1 MGTHRHVPTG
11 LAVASAFALVLTACS
26 QGGESETRVLPDLKG
41 SWAVESLTTG
51 GRTLHAPDNARLD
64 LAEKEATVNYGCN
77 GFKAA
82 VAFAGTSAVTV
93 TPGPTTLTSCA
104 DMEFEKEFAKLF
116 TGRLTM
122 DRGPDRLTLKT
133 ADGSTIAMSTKP
145 PVPDSRITGT
155 EWIVESLISGDS
167 VSPLPAEAA
176 GKTRFLLTADL
187 AASGSLGC
195 NRFSAQASGDGAQ
208 LTFGPLTTTRM
219 ACEGPVGEVER
230 TLTELFAASPLT
242 WHIEGR
248 SLTLTAPDGKGLTA
262 RAASTVE

>member
-11 LAVASAFALVLTACS
+11 LAVASALALVLTACS
-26 QGGESETRVLPDLKG
+26 QGGEGGTRVLPDPKG

-51 GRTLHAPDNARLD
+51 GRTLHAPESARLD
-64 LAEKEATVNYGCN
+64 LAEKEAKGNYGCN
-77 GFKAA
+77 GFTVA
-82 VAFAGTSAVTV
+82 VTFAGTSAVTV
-93 TPGPTTLTSCA
+93 TPGATTLTSCPNI
-104 DMEFEKEFAKLF
+104 EFEKEFARLF
-116 TGRLTM
+116 KGRLTI

-145 PVPDSRITGT
+145 PVPNAPLHDT
-155 EWIVESLISGDS
+155 EWTVESLISGDT
-167 VSPLPAEAA
+167 VTPLPAEAA
-176 GKTRFLLTADL
+176 GKARFVLSADL

-195 NRFSAQASGDGAQ
+195 NRFSAQATGDGAQ

-242 WHIEGR
+242 WKIEGHD
-248 SLTLTAPDGKGLTA
+248 LTLTAPDGKGLTA
-262 RAASTVE
+262 RGASAAE